1 MVDSNNFTQYVING
15 RVKRGT
21 WMNKENHNIYASWLG
36 EKLGYQN
43 TEDWYKITSVNISD
57 NYGGGLISGYY
68 KTTTLFVKAMFP
80 NYKWVEWKFEQI
92 PKKLWKD
99 IKNHKIYAIWLGETL
114 GYKQTEDWYKITGD
128 KISNNCGRG
137 LLTGCYADSPSLF
150 VKNVFP
156 HYKWLEW
163 KFGQTPKHFWEDIK
177 NQKTYTKWLGEEL
190 GYKNTEDWYDITLDK
205 LIKYYGGGLVSN
217 YYSNSPIS
225 FVKAMFPDY
234 EWLEQWRFGQ
244 TPKHFWEDIKNQK
257 MYANWLGERLC
268 YKNTEDWYN
277 ITGDKIN
284 DNGGCGLLS
293 DYYHSSPS
301 LFVTKMFPG
310 YEWLEW
316 KFGQTTPHF
325 WEDIKNQ
332 KKYTK
337 WLGEQLGYKNME
349 DWYDI
354 TYYKINNNCGGGLM
368 VLYYN
373 GSPSLFIK
381 TMFPDYEWLE
391 WKFGQTSQHF
401 WKNIEN
407 QKTYTIWLG
416 EQLGYK
422 NMEDW
427 YDITWNKIC
436 DNCGNGLVS
445 SYYNDSPLLFVKAMF
460 PNYEWIVSKFK
471 KNYSQGQIEWLE
483 YIKVS
488 VPDIRHILNHDGSE
502 FIIPN
507 SRYKADGFS
516 IKDNMIFEYHGD
528 FFHGNP
534 KIYTPTDINTRVKKT
549 HGELYENTLNKQQFC
564 EKSGFK
570 YKFIWESEWIR
581 GKNALIILQ
590 KKIKWFLGKSI

>member
-1 MVDSNNFTQYVING
+1 
-15 RVKRGT
+15 
-21 WMNKENHNIYASWLG
+21 
-36 EKLGYQN
+36 
-43 TEDWYKITSVNISD
+43 
-57 NYGGGLISGYY
+57 
-68 KTTTLFVKAMFP
+68 
-80 NYKWVEWKFEQI
+80 
-92 PKKLWKD
+92 
-99 IKNHKIYAIWLGETL
+99 
-114 GYKQTEDWYKITGD
+114 
-128 KISNNCGRG
+128 
-137 LLTGCYADSPSLF
+137 
-150 VKNVFP
+150 
-156 HYKWLEW
+156 
-163 KFGQTPKHFWEDIK
+163 
-177 NQKTYTKWLGEEL
+177 
-190 GYKNTEDWYDITLDK
+190 
-205 LIKYYGGGLVSN
+205 
-217 YYSNSPIS
+217 
-225 FVKAMFPDY
+225 
-234 EWLEQWRFGQ
+234 
-244 TPKHFWEDIKNQK
+244 